1 MSLLQTVVLPALNGK
16 YETKVK
22 SFEEVTNDKGGY
34 VKVILE
40 LPDREYQYNIFPTQ
54 VDYVTSA
61 LRSQF
66 DKRGEAVSLGDMLT
80 LGKTKSFNVWF
91 AYNQDVGRMNVAL
104 HEPRV
109 IVQESEVGA
118 F

>member
-1 MSLLQTVVLPALNGK
+1 MSLLQKVVLPALNGK

-54 VDYVTSA
+54 IDYVTSA
-61 LRSQF
+61 LRNQF
-66 DKRGEAVSLGDMLT
+66 EKRSEVVSLEDMLT
-80 LGKTKSFNVWF
+80 LGQTTAFNVWF
-91 AYNQDVGRMNVAL
+91 TYNQDIGRMNVAL
-104 HEPRV
+104 HEPIV
-109 IVQESEVGA
+109 LVQEEEIQL
-118 F
+118 